1 MQVRRIELSGRL
13 QFWPPQNSN
22 VVISVADQLFTAE
35 SFHRAVNVHRAE
47 PERIGDFRLRHR
59 KFQDAVASQSDC
71 FHSRV
76 LFTD

>member
-35 SFHRAVNVHRAE
+35 SFHHAVNVHRAE
-47 PERIGDFRLRHR
+47 SERIGDLRLCHR
-59 KFQDAVASQSDC
+59 KVQDALASQSDC
-71 FHSRV
+71 FHSIV